1 MFKNLLLIPFAYSN
15 LTLIALLLLTVTSC
29 SVKNSPVIYYNSF
42 DFSQV
47 NSYSFYQSGSEFFDS
62 QNLSYAQRS
71 RIELAIE
78 KHLDSQSFHY
88 SDLNSA
94 DIIVT
99 YHIVEQSTA
108 NYKAY
113 NKSVLFCAH
122 CLRANSW
129 IKGSTPWQVSPGS
142 LIIDLVDPKNNRSVW
157 RSIYPLNYQVED
169 NSMVMNEKITN
180 AVAAM
185 LSQYPRK

>member
-108 NYKAY
+108 SYKAGWRA
-113 NKSVLFCAH
+113 KERERKQRAPGCASPTRPR
-122 CLRANSW
+122 LSPNA
-129 IKGSTPWQVSPGS
+129 TPSHQAQSRTQQASQPHPPASPARMGEG
-142 LIIDLVDPKNNRSVW
+142 V
-157 RSIYPLNYQVED
+157 
-169 NSMVMNEKITN
+169 
-180 AVAAM
+180 
-185 LSQYPRK
+185 

>member
-1 MFKNLLLIPFAYSN
+1 MLLA
-15 LTLIALLLLTVTSC
+15 IAGC
-29 SVKNSPVIYYNSF
+29 SVKKSPVIYYNSF

-47 NSYSFYQSGSEFFDS
+47 KNYSFYQSGSAFFDS
-62 QNLSYAQRS
+62 QNLNHAQRN

-78 KHLDSQSFHY
+78 KSLDSQNFRY
-88 SDLNSA
+88 SNVDSA

-99 YHIVEQSTA
+99 YHLVQKSA
-108 NYKAY
+108 VSYKAY

-129 IKGSTPWQVSPGS
+129 EKGSIPWKLYPDA

-157 RSIYPLNYQVED
+157 RSIYPLNFKVKD
-169 NSMVMNEKITN
+169 NSMEINEKITD

-185 LSQYPRK
+185 LSQYPTK